1 MDVNNIISSISILSE
16 KIFKSVEGEI
26 YELLDKIILIGPNL
40 LKDKPLNK
48 IFFPSGVNAI
58 IVVANSLIIFYATY
72 YMLTRIISMY
82 NGNAVES
89 VYKFV
94 IKLVIITLLVNNSYS
109 ICVEILNFN
118 EVLNEAV
125 DKACENI
132 TKKEVSF
139 KNLKE
144 EITSIDDLK
153 KDTDISIETIIKNM
167 LSLMSISLLIT
178 FAVRYVTIIVL
189 VILAPFAFV
198 CLTSNITRGIS
209 KSIGKMFFTN
219 LLFQLFIKLLLVLP
233 IVFTDKTTIMY
244 KVVLIGTMY
253 MLYKANS
260 FVREISATISV
271 PKGSG

>member
-58 IVVANSLIIFYATY
+58 IIVANSLIIFYATY

-244 KVVLIGTMY
+244 KIVLIGTMY